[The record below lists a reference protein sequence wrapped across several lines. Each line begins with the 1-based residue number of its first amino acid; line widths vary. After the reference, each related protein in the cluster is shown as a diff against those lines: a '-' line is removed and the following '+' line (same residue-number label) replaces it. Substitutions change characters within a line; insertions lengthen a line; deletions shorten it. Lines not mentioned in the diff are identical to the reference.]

1 MEGIVMERD
10 CTRCE
15 GKQTLLASDA
25 KRGFGIYQCSY
36 CELRIGYD
44 LDSSPAEFL
53 IRRGIAAKYSTSET
67 SSLRLLVKEIR
78 IEARSDTAAQ
88 EAEPAKA

>member
-1 MEGIVMERD
+1 MEGITMERD

-25 KRGFGIYQCSY
+25 KRGFGIYQCDY

-44 LDSSPAEFL
+44 LDSTPAEFL
-53 IRRGIAAKYSTSET
+53 IKRGIATRYSTSET
-67 SSLRLLVKEIR
+67 SSVRLLVKEIR
-78 IEARSDTAAQ
+78 IEARVNSTTQ
-88 EAEPAKA
+88 EAEPVHA